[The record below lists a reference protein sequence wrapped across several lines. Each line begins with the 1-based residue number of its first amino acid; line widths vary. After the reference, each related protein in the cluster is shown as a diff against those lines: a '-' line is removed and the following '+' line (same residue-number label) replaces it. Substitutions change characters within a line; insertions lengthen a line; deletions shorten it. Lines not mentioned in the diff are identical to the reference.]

1 MAKKT
6 TKKKAL
12 KRKPHQRIIADS
24 CQWMVAVLKGKK
36 IVYRYFLN
44 RDEVRQFTKGKK
56 LPIFKLKYFYK
67 GTSI

>member
-12 KRKPHQRIIADS
+12 KRKPHQHIIADT
-24 CQWMVAVLKGKK
+24 CQWMVAVLKGNSIKYK
-36 IVYRYFLN
+36 YFLN
-44 RDEVRQFTKGKK
+44 RDEVREFTKGKK
-56 LPIFKLKYFYK
+56 LPIFKMNYSYK